1 MIGNTEQYPGVE
13 RNGLGVAV
21 VGCGHWGMNY
31 LRVLR
36 EMPEVSHVMAVD
48 TRPQRLK
55 EIDSRYRGIALY
67 ESIDDALAD
76 PLLDAVVISTPAK
89 SHFEFVKR
97 SLEAG
102 KPVLVEKPLTTDSE
116 QALELTDLA
125 DSLGLTLLV
134 GHTFLYNPAIRKV
147 KEYIES
153 GDLGRLYYLYARRT
167 NLGPI
172 RDDVNAL
179 WDLATH
185 DISIMHFLLEGAPQW
200 VSAVGAHVLKGGVE
214 DVGFFVLGYE
224 DDVVAQVHVSWAD
237 PDKVRELV
245 VVGSEMR
252 VVFDDLKIGEQVRV
266 HEKGV
271 TTLDN
276 SDVEAFGLDL
286 LIRDGDIISPKIE
299 PSEPLKNQCLDFLD
313 CVRTGRRPVSDGSIG
328 IAVVRTLEAIDRSL
342 RGKGAPV
349 EIPIAPSAG
358 SYQMAVQEASR

>member
-1 MIGNTEQYPGVE
+1 MSSTYHSGSRE
-13 RNGLGVAV
+13 GLGVAV

-31 LRVLR
+31 LRVFR
-36 EMPEVSHVMAVD
+36 EMPDVDHVIAVD
-48 TRPQRLK
+48 SRPQRLK
-55 EIDSRYRGIALY
+55 EIDARYRGVALH

-76 PLLDAVVISTPAK
+76 PRLDAVVISTPAK
-89 SHFEFVKR
+89 SHYEFVR
-97 SLEAG
+97 RALEAG
-102 KPVLVEKPLTTDSE
+102 KPVLVEKPITTDSD
-116 QALELTDLA
+116 QAVELTELA

-134 GHTFLYNPAIRKV
+134 GHTFLYNPAVRKV
-147 KEYIES
+147 KEYIEG

-185 DISIMHFLLEGAPQW
+185 DISIMHYLLGGPPEW
-200 VSAVGAHVLKGGVE
+200 VSAVGAHVLKSDVE
-214 DVGFFVLGYE
+214 DVGFFVLGYP
-224 DDVVAQVHVSWAD
+224 DGVVGHVHVSWAD

-252 VVFDDLKIGEQVRV
+252 VVFDDLKIGEQVRI

-271 TTLDN
+271 TPLAQADG
-276 SDVEAFGLDL
+276 DAFGLDL

-313 CVRTGRRPVSDGSIG
+313 CIKTGRKPLSDGAIG
-328 IAVVRTLEAIDRSL
+328 AAVVQTLEAIDRSL
-342 RGKGAPV
+342 RRKGAP
-349 EIPIAPSAG
+349 EDMP
-358 SYQMAVQEASR
+358 AVPLPVGPQVHAEELLT